1 MTAAPTAG
9 GVVTSGVGVAGVGVG
24 LLGMFGPVRVVHVG
38 WLLPLSGVH
47 IELDRLGGFFMA
59 LTGAVAAPV
68 GCYLI
73 GYVRREHLGRVPMA
87 VVPLFVAA
95 MLLVPAAGSVT
106 TFLLAWE
113 LMAIASLILV
123 LSEHARPQVRSAGLW
138 YAVMTQLGFIAI
150 LVGLVVLAAAG
161 GSDRFAGLGA
171 VCDGVRAAVFMLTLV
186 GFGSKAGLVPLHAWL
201 PRAHPEAPSPVSALM
216 SAAMVNL
223 GIYGIVR
230 FDLQL
235 LGPGPRW
242 WGLALLAVGGTSA
255 LYGVLQASVAAD
267 LKRLLAY
274 STTENMG
281 LITLALGAATLFAD
295 TGAYGPASIAAAAA
309 MLHMIAHAAFK
320 SLAFMAAGSVLAATG
335 LRDLDLLGGLAR
347 RMPATTVFFGV
358 AALGAC
364 GLPLGA
370 GFVSEWLLVQSLI
383 HAAPGHDPIVALT
396 TPLAVGVVA
405 LATGLSVAAMTKA
418 FGIGFLARPRSTQA
432 EAAREAPASMRAGMA
447 IAAGACLVLAV
458 APLLVAPMVRRAAAT
473 LPAAQAVKFTGL
485 GAVVRLPAMSG
496 SIAPGVIAAAVLA
509 AALAV
514 AVLARW
520 RFRRRPAPARLPLWA
535 CGAADLTVRM
545 QYTATSFAE
554 PLQRVFGDVLRPD
567 RHRHRGHP
575 HRRVALYGR
584 ADHLP
589 DRGRR
594 RDRTAPLYA
603 GGRGGG
609 RHGRAAAPCPHRQRA
624 PLPGLRRAGRTDR
637 AGGREVNV
645 MSYLAGAAQIGGVM
659 VGAPLVI
666 GMTRQ
671 VRARWEGRAGA
682 GLLQPWRDLLK
693 QLGKQQI
700 TPAGTTIVFAAAPVI
715 VAGTTLLIA
724 AIAPLVATGSPLD
737 PSADLFAVV
746 GLLFLG
752 TVALTLAGIDTGT
765 SFGGMGASREITI
778 AALVEPTILLAVFA
792 LSIPAGSANLGA
804 LVASTIDHPGH
815 VVSLAGVLAFV
826 ALVIVIVAETGRLP
840 VDNPATHLELTMVHE
855 AMVLEYAGPRLAL
868 VEWAAGMRL
877 TVLLALLANLFLPWG
892 IAGAAP
898 TALDV
903 LTGVVAVAAKVAILA
918 VLLATFEVFLAK
930 LRLFRVPELLAG
942 SFLLAL
948 LAVTAANFFTVGA

>member
-24 LLGMFGPVRVVHVG
+24 LLGMFGPVRVVYVG

-447 IAAGACLVLAV
+447 IAAGRLPGAGGGTA
-458 APLLVAPMVRRAAAT
+458 AGRTHGAAGRRDAAGRSGG
-473 LPAAQAVKFTGL
+473 KFTGL

-514 AVLARW
+514 AVLARGVSAGA
-520 RFRRRPAPARLPLWA
+520 RRRPGCRCGLRRGRSHRAHAIHGHVVRRAAAAGLRRRAAP
-535 CGAADLTVRM
+535 G
-545 QYTATSFAE
+545 
-554 PLQRVFGDVLRPD
+554 
-567 RHRHRGHP
+567 HRHRGHP

-637 AGGREVNV
+637 AGGREVN
-645 MSYLAGAAQIGGVM
+645 
-659 VGAPLVI
+659 
-666 GMTRQ
+666 
-671 VRARWEGRAGA
+671 
-682 GLLQPWRDLLK
+682 
-693 QLGKQQI
+693 
-700 TPAGTTIVFAAAPVI
+700 
-715 VAGTTLLIA
+715 
-724 AIAPLVATGSPLD
+724 
-737 PSADLFAVV
+737 
-746 GLLFLG
+746 
-752 TVALTLAGIDTGT
+752 
-765 SFGGMGASREITI
+765 
-778 AALVEPTILLAVFA
+778 
-792 LSIPAGSANLGA
+792 
-804 LVASTIDHPGH
+804 
-815 VVSLAGVLAFV
+815 
-826 ALVIVIVAETGRLP
+826 
-840 VDNPATHLELTMVHE
+840 
-855 AMVLEYAGPRLAL
+855 
-868 VEWAAGMRL
+868 
-877 TVLLALLANLFLPWG
+877 
-892 IAGAAP
+892 
-898 TALDV
+898 
-903 LTGVVAVAAKVAILA
+903 
-918 VLLATFEVFLAK
+918 
-930 LRLFRVPELLAG
+930 
-942 SFLLAL
+942 
-948 LAVTAANFFTVGA
+948 

>member
-242 WGLALLAVGGTSA
+242 WGLALLA
-255 LYGVLQASVAAD
+255 
-267 LKRLLAY
+267 
-274 STTENMG
+274 
-281 LITLALGAATLFAD
+281 
-295 TGAYGPASIAAAAA
+295 
-309 MLHMIAHAAFK
+309 
-320 SLAFMAAGSVLAATG
+320 AAGSVLAATG

-567 RHRHRGHP
+567 TDIEVTHTAESRYMAERIT
-575 HRRVALYGR
+575 Y
-584 ADHLP
+584 
-589 DRGRR
+589 
-594 RDRTAPLYA
+594 RTAVADAIEQRLYTPVVGA
-603 GGRGGG
+603 V
-609 RHGRAAAPCPHRQRA
+609 AAMAE
-624 PLPGLRRAGRTDR
+624 LLRRAHTGSVHR
-637 AGGREVNV
+637 
-645 MSYLAGAAQIGGVM
+645 YLAY
-659 VGAPLVI
+659 
-666 GMTRQ
+666 
-671 VRARWEGRAGA
+671 
-682 GLLQPWRDLLK
+682 
-693 QLGKQQI
+693 
-700 TPAGTTIVFAAAPVI
+700 
-715 VAGTTLLIA
+715 
-724 AIAPLVATGSPLD
+724 
-737 PSADLFAVV
+737 
-746 GLLFLG
+746 
-752 TVALTLAGIDTGT
+752 
-765 SFGGMGASREITI
+765 
-778 AALVEPTILLAVFA
+778 
-792 LSIPAGSANLGA
+792 GA
-804 LVASTIDHPGH
+804 L
-815 VVSLAGVLAFV
+815 GVL
-826 ALVIVIVAETGRLP
+826 IVL
-840 VDNPATHLELTMVHE
+840 
-855 AMVLEYAGPRLAL
+855 
-868 VEWAAGMRL
+868 
-877 TVLLALLANLFLPWG
+877 
-892 IAGAAP
+892 
-898 TALDV
+898 
-903 LTGVVAVAAKVAILA
+903 VVA
-918 VLLATFEVFLAK
+918 
-930 LRLFRVPELLAG
+930 R
-942 SFLLAL
+942 
-948 LAVTAANFFTVGA
+948 